1 MKKITLLLILLTS
14 TIYSQKYI
22 DTLYNFR
29 LNENKII
36 WQKVFE
42 TKEKDLQ
49 NTFRKKVITNI
60 KLENLQEIDNII
72 SFSVIED
79 IIDFKKYGGKWG
91 STAIFVQYPNN
102 YLVVIDFKH
111 QKYRVTIK
119 AISLKSEI
127 QYMATDLKDYV
138 IKKNKIKN
146 SKTNNKGLNYY
157 NKHFI
162 AKFTLKNSTNSDW

>member
-1 MKKITLLLILLTS
+1 MF
-14 TIYSQKYI
+14 
-22 DTLYNFR
+22 NFK
-29 LNENKII
+29 LNDNKII

-72 SFSVIED
+72 SFSVVED
-79 IIDFKKYGGKWG
+79 KIDYKKYGGKWG
-91 STAIFVQYPNN
+91 TTAIFVQYPNN
-102 YLVVIDFKH
+102 YLVVINFKN

-119 AISLKSEI
+119 TISLVSEV

-138 IKKNKIKN
+138 IRKDKIKN
-146 SKTNNKGLNYY
+146 SKTNNKALNYY
-157 NKHFI
+157 NKHFTE
-162 AKFTLKNSTNSDW
+162 KFTLKEITNSDW